1 MSTGIG
7 LSATTSSNSTNHFSP
22 PPPPNQTS
30 VIQST
35 KSYQNGTGN
44 GSSSSFIGSG
54 NGNGSGS
61 GNTNNGIVLFGNGDR
76 SNGNSS
82 DTPSNSILHAKEKK
96 LCTSADGGRH
106 CMAEFGSRSGNGDM
120 SMETSVAITKTT
132 ITTTA
137 TSTDIS
143 SNMDSNMDTSSTTAS
158 ILHAT
163 NLNHSITTTSSTV
176 INTDNGFRNQK

>member
-61 GNTNNGIVLFGNGDR
+61 GNNNNGIVLFGNGDR

-132 ITTTA
+132 ITTA

-143 SNMDSNMDTSSTTAS
+143 SNMDSNMDTSSTTAG